1 MVLRSEANPWP
12 GALDAA
18 GGPPSQDFEA
28 LSADGGS
35 RRLNVSRPARVTFY
49 VIRVPFLV
57 CLLALPP
64 LAFADAG
71 LDRMLKGIEDH
82 YNHAKTLQVLFTEEY
97 TAEGRTRRPESGLL
111 VLRKPGRM
119 RWDYTAP
126 PGKLFISDGKT
137 VYLYTPETHRVD
149 RAPLKASED
158 MRAPLA
164 FLLGK
169 LDFSREFKD
178 FQSKPEGPDTLV
190 TAFANSDKTPY
201 QKVEMLVGSNFEIH
215 RLVATGTDQSV
226 LTFTFAGEK
235 VNPKVDDATFRFRMP
250 PGATLADAE
259 GQ

>member
-1 MVLRSEANPWP
+1 VT
-12 GALDAA
+12 
-18 GGPPSQDFEA
+18 
-28 LSADGGS
+28 
-35 RRLNVSRPARVTFY
+35 RL
-49 VIRVPFLV
+49 PFLV

-64 LAFADAG
+64 VAFADAG
-71 LDRMLKGIEDH
+71 LDRMLKGIEEH

-97 TAEGRTRRPESGLL
+97 TAEGRSRRPESGLL

-119 RWDYTAP
+119 RWDYTTPA
-126 PGKLFISDGKT
+126 GKLFISDGKT
-137 VYLYTPETHRVD
+137 VYLYSPDAHRVE

-169 LDFSREFKD
+169 LNFSREFKN
-178 FQSKPEGPDTLV
+178 FQTKPAGTDTLV
-190 TAFANSDKTPY
+190 TAFASSDKLPY
-201 QKVEMLVGSNFEIH
+201 GKVEMLVSPSFEIH
-215 RLVATGTDQSV
+215 RLVVTGTDQSI

-235 VNPKVDDATFRFRMP
+235 VNPKVDDAVFRFHMP